1 MPNTRINSC
10 SLQSNNASSALKS
23 QLGNKVSSGNKYDKD
38 VPMYRLLR
46 TQRSLL
52 WDGKEMYTPN
62 PKRARTDIGRA
73 LIQENIDEPYQ
84 RDAYIMRGMASC
96 GMRGVYQDNPQNSYV
111 NLSIDSAGGIH
122 WKGVETCK
130 SRYCVKCEGVERRK
144 RAERLEC
151 CLQQAHTIQR
161 DDIFFITATQQASHK
176 TDCIVAVR
184 EAQTAIINQL
194 RKWNRRHNLD
204 VGYFGAQETL
214 FSRTPNARDDYG
226 RPLNLHTYH
235 SHLHFIIILPKGNR
249 HLWKGLDES
258 LRSWFI
264 SAVERNGG
272 KILHPET
279 GQPIAGKFQ
288 WRVDECDGDKA
299 ITKYI
304 TKNVLP
310 VKEITRGDMKQG
322 SSNRG
327 LRELISDITLY
338 DDKADRA
345 LYRNWIKTVKGKNL
359 FRETRSLLDN
369 LEQTWRDR
377 IQDNRVERAEHYL
390 SNFDNVDITG
400 EDLRDALSTD
410 YDEVGTR
417 KLPKGNREQNIEH
430 LYEAETNYLDEN
442 STLEEML
449 ERFLKDTRA
458 PCLPYDLASDII
470 HIVVKERPVLVQEQ
484 SEDDE
489 KKTLYSI
496 DIPTPLYNYLMST
509 RLIEDVVPVLQE
521 CALQGYSTFFEY
533 EFRKLCEKMETDKP
547 SSYFVE
553 GGEFDIHFRSL
564 L

>member
-1 MPNTRINSC
+1 MPNTIINSC
-10 SLQSNNASSALKS
+10 SLQSDNVSRGSKS
-23 QLGNKVSSGNKYDKD
+23 QLGNKVSSGNTSNKD

-62 PKRARTDIGRA
+62 PKRARTEIGRA
-73 LIQENIDEPYQ
+73 LIQESIDEPYE

-96 GMRGVYQDNPQNSYV
+96 GMRGIYQDNPQNSYV
-111 NLSIDSAGGIH
+111 NLSIDSVGALH
-122 WKGVETCK
+122 WKGLERCK
-130 SRYCVKCEGVERRK
+130 SRYCVKCEAVERRK

-151 CLQQAHTIQR
+151 CLQQAYNIQN

-176 TDCIVAVR
+176 TDSIVAIR

-214 FSRTPNARDDYG
+214 FSRNANARDDYG
-226 RPLNLHTYH
+226 RPINLHTYH

-272 KILHPET
+272 KILHPKT
-279 GQPIAGKFQ
+279 GRPIAGKFQ
-288 WRVDECDGDKA
+288 YRVDQCDGDKA

-322 SSNRG
+322 SSGRG
-327 LRELISDITLY
+327 LRELISDITLH

-359 FRETRSLLDN
+359 FRETRSLLDK

-377 IQDNRVERAEHYL
+377 IQDNRVNRAEYYL

-400 EDLRDALSTD
+400 EDLRNALSTD

-417 KLPKGNREQNIEH
+417 KSPKGNREENIEH
-430 LYEAETNYLDEN
+430 LYEVEPDSLDDK
-442 STLEEML
+442 STLDDTIQS
-449 ERFLKDTRA
+449 FLDDSRK

-470 HIVVKERPVLVQEQ
+470 HIVVKERPVLVEEQ

-489 KKTLYSI
+489 KKMLYSI
-496 DIPTPLYNYLMST
+496 DIPTPLYNYLMCT
-509 RLIEDVVPVLQE
+509 RLIEEVVPILKE
-521 CALQGYSTFFEY
+521 CALKGYSTSFEY
-533 EFRKLCEKMETDKP
+533 DFRKLCETLDTDKS

-553 GGEFDIHFRSL
+553 GGKFDIYFRSL